1 MTRTKLLFVCSR
13 NQWRSPT
20 AERIYAH
27 SPEFDVR
34 SRGVSK
40 SAVRRLTSGDIA
52 WADVIFAMEHT
63 HKTRIVSLYRDG
75 GDALS
80 SFPILHVLNIPD
92 EFRFMDPELIQLIE
106 SAVPQG
112 LLSFAVDRILY
123 DVWDPIGVAGTA
135 PRDEWRAPRDEYR
148 RYVDGVI
155 ALIQGGADEAAVVAH
170 LSALEQSAMAI
181 DGSPERTRSA
191 ANALVA
197 LNQAPS

>member
-27 SPEFDVR
+27 APEFDVR

-75 GDALS
+75 GDALGS
-80 SFPILHVLNIPD
+80 IPIIHVLNIPD
-92 EFRFMDPELIQLIE
+92 EFRFMDPELIELIE

-123 DVWDPIGVAGTA
+123 DVWDPIGVAGMA
-135 PRDEWRAPRDEYR
+135 PNDEYR
-148 RYVDGVI
+148 RYVEGVV
-155 ALIQGGADEAAVVAH
+155 ALIQRGADEAEVVAY
-170 LSALEQSAMAI
+170 LSALPQREMGI
-181 DGSPERTRSA
+181 GSSPQRTRSA
-191 ANALVA
+191 AQALIA
-197 LNQAPS
+197 LK